1 MFVYLLVLIDYES
14 TTVASSFSS
23 PYQENEY
30 QVGVPSQTSKHPTTC
45 SYSEEYIGQK
55 REEDQQCLKEAC
67 EYMKMVAK
75 KLNRGQNVI
84 NTSMVFFL
92 KYTRIYSF
100 TSINKF
106 LVASACFLL
115 GAKCRDEPVP
125 IEFLVEWYIYL
136 ETKRLGTDSKVDISD
151 HKKREYCTRIQEQ
164 EFDVLCEIGFDCE
177 VDLPNKYIAQFAS
190 TPLGKTFLANPN
202 CSRFALRF
210 LNDSF
215 MTTCSLYY
223 TPQQIAA
230 AWIYMAIV
238 YMHKNSKSC
247 KDLPDLSVLD
257 NSEWYA
263 SIDESLDLNTI
274 IEVKDEIKKCYVPK
288 PSSS

>member
-1 MFVYLLVLIDYES
+1 MLCIYICLIDYES

-30 QVGVPSQTSKHPTTC
+30 QVGVPTQTSKNLTTC
-45 SYSEEYIGQK
+45 SYSEEYLGQK
-55 REEDQQCLKEAC
+55 RDEDQECLKEAFN
-67 EYMKMVAK
+67 YLKMVAK
-75 KLNRGQNVI
+75 KLKRNQTVI

-115 GAKCRDEPVP
+115 GAKCHDEPVP

-136 ETKRLGTDSKVDISD
+136 ETKRFGSDSKVDISD
-151 HKKREYCTRIQEQ
+151 HKKKEYSTRIQEQ
-164 EFDVLCEIGFDCE
+164 EFDILCEIGFDCE
-177 VDLPNKYIAQFAS
+177 VDLPNKYIVQFAA
-190 TPLGKTFLANPN
+190 TPLGKKFLANPN

-230 AWIYMAIV
+230 ASIYMAIV
-238 YMHKNSKSC
+238 YMHKNSKSS
-247 KDLPDLSVLD
+247 KDLPELSVLD
-257 NSEWYA
+257 NSDWYA
-263 SIDESLDLNTI
+263 SIDESLDLTTI

-288 PSSS
+288 PSAS